1 MSTPAPDRDAL
12 EQQLRERLAAL
23 APTRIELIDESAR
36 HAGHAGASQGAHY
49 KLLIASPH
57 FAGRAP
63 LARHRLVIDAVGEL
77 MHGPLH
83 ALSIKTVI
91 SDAV

>member
-1 MSTPAPDRDAL
+1 MSAADATL
-12 EQQLRERLAAL
+12 EAELRARLAAL
-23 APTRIELIDESAR
+23 EPTLIELVDDSAR

-49 KLLIASPH
+49 KLLIASPR
-57 FAGRAP
+57 FAGLSP

-77 MHGPLH
+77 MDGPLH

>member
-1 MSTPAPDRDAL
+1 MSAADGNL
-12 EQQLRERLAAL
+12 EAQLRARLAAL
-23 APTRIELIDESAR
+23 EPTLIELVDDSAR
-36 HAGHAGASQGAHY
+36 HAGHAGASKGAHY
-49 KLLIASPH
+49 KLLIASPR
-57 FAGRAP
+57 FAGLSP
-63 LARHRLVIDAVGEL
+63 LARHRLVIDTVGDL

>member
-1 MSTPAPDRDAL
+1 MSAADGNL
-12 EQQLRERLAAL
+12 EAQLRARLAAL
-23 APTRIELIDESAR
+23 APTQLELIDDSSR

-49 KLLIASPH
+49 KLLIASPR
-57 FAGRAP
+57 FAGLSP
-63 LARHRLVIDAVGEL
+63 LARHRLVIDTVGDL

>member
-1 MSTPAPDRDAL
+1 VSAPAQDRDAL
-12 EQQLRERLAAL
+12 EQQLRERLSAL
-23 APTRIELIDESAR
+23 APTRIELIDDSAR

-57 FAGRAP
+57 FAGLAP

-83 ALSIKTVI
+83 ALSIKTVVAD
-91 SDAV
+91 SV